1 MKKTRTVKSRLKIL
15 VVASVLVV
23 ALVVGVLSILLSLSS
38 VKEDFCKS
46 AEIAT
51 SHLRDALENG
61 SHNWRYEESE
71 GRLYCGEREVTV
83 DLFETMH
90 AADETVYHTVFW
102 DNLRVLTN
110 IKNEAGAYAI
120 GTTADPEIYAKVKSG
135 NTYTKNGVTIFGA
148 SYTVCY
154 MPIYAGESF
163 CGMVFTGIEQSAVN
177 SSLFSLALWITVGVI
192 VVMAVMVFLA
202 GKILNGVSGSLAQK
216 LDNGYDE
223 LEDFSKDVRVI
234 SRRAD
239 KEVADINLAMNNV
252 AQGATGQAAATEE
265 AMASTEEFSSSMDVV
280 NDEIEQCF
288 KLLEDI
294 VKGLGESEQ
303 SIGELDSN
311 IHANSAVV
319 ENISENI
326 AEGVAASRNVKA
338 VVKTIDELA
347 FQINLLALNA
357 AVEASH
363 AGEFGRGFAV
373 VADEIKNLANNSAQS
388 ANETAEIIGEIVDTM
403 SKTEASNEKL
413 VNANKIQLE
422 KSAIVS
428 EKIEILGRHISAISD
443 KLDNIRERSEALQ
456 SVRGELV
463 TVVQNL
469 SATAQENAAISQ
481 EVCASSETVGKNISD
496 LNTKVESLNDI
507 RKDLKDIVDYFG

>member
-1 MKKTRTVKSRLKIL
+1 MKIL

-23 ALVVGVLSILLSLSS
+23 ALVVGVLSILLSLNS
-38 VKEDFCKS
+38 VKEDYCKS

-51 SHLRDALENG
+51 AHLRDVLENG
-61 SHNWRYEESE
+61 LHDWKYDESE
-71 GRLYCGEREVTV
+71 GTLYCGEKEVTV
-83 DLFETMH
+83 DLFETIH
-90 AADETVYHTVFW
+90 TADETVYHTIFW

-110 IKNEAGAYAI
+110 IKNEAGAYAV

-135 NTYTKNGVTIFGA
+135 NTYTKNGVAIFGA
-148 SYTVCY
+148 KYTVCY

-177 SSLFSLALWITVGVI
+177 RSLFSLALWIAVGVVI
-192 VVMAVMVFLA
+192 VMGVMIFVSA
-202 GKILNGVSGSLAQK
+202 KILNGVSESLAKK
-216 LDNGYDE
+216 LDKGYDE
-223 LEDFSKDVRVI
+223 LEAFSKDVRVI
-234 SRRAD
+234 SKRAD
-239 KEVADINLAMNNV
+239 REVSDINLAMNNV
-252 AQGATGQAAATEE
+252 AQGATGQAAATQQ
-265 AMASTEEFSSSMDVV
+265 AMASTEEFASSMDVV

-294 VKGLGESEQ
+294 VQGLGESEQ

-311 IHANSAVV
+311 INANSEVV
-319 ENISENI
+319 ANISEDI

-388 ANETAEIIGEIVDTM
+388 ANETAEIIGDIVDTM

-428 EKIEILGRHISAISD
+428 EKIEILGSHISAISD
-443 KLDNIRERSEALQ
+443 KLANIKSRSESLQ
-456 SVRGELV
+456 NVRGELV
-463 TVVQNL
+463 NVVQNL
-469 SATAQENAAISQ
+469 SATAQENASISE

-496 LNTKVESLNDI
+496 LDSKVESLNDI